1 MIKSNFLASIQKIID
16 KLDSNTL
23 KNVLLEIIEEN
34 DNLKNFFNS
43 MKEAVIVFDDDF
55 NIYFFNKM
63 SVKILEIKN
72 KITPLT
78 KLDEVIPDEYF
89 LDLIKSTIEK
99 KEKLDNFEYLL
110 DLGSKRYLS
119 VSMHP
124 FVQKGKITGNILVIE
139 DISENM
145 ENKNRLRQAE
155 SLAALTT
162 ISAGIAHEI
171 KNPLGAI
178 SLHIQLLETELKKNR
193 NLTDNV
199 NYSFNIV
206 KEEIIRLNN
215 IIDDYLITV
224 RPLNSQLNLID
235 LNKFLDGFID
245 FIKPELSSFNI
256 KIIKDYNDLPEV
268 WLDEK
273 YFKQA
278 LLNLIKNSV
287 QSINENGEI
296 TIKSFKKNNY
306 VFINIIDNGQGIP
319 LELQSKIFDPYFT
332 TKSTGTGL
340 GLTIVY
346 KIIKDHKGV
355 INFSSKEG
363 ETIFSIRLPLSFIK
377 EGLIEY
383 SGDSND
389 L

>member
-16 KLDSNTL
+16 KLDTNTL

-63 SVKILEIKN
+63 AVKILEIKN
-72 KITPLT
+72 KIMPLT
-78 KLDEVIPDEYF
+78 KLDDIIKDEYF
-89 LDLIKSTIEK
+89 LNLIKKSIEN
-99 KEKLDNFEYLL
+99 KEKLDNFEYHL
-110 DLGSKRYLS
+110 DFSSKIYIS
-119 VSMHP
+119 VSLHP

-139 DISENM
+139 DISENI

-178 SLHIQLLETELKKNR
+178 SLHIQLMETELKKDK
-193 NLTDNV
+193 NLSENI
-199 NYSFNIV
+199 NYSLNIV
-206 KEEIIRLNN
+206 KEEINRLNN
-215 IIDDYLITV
+215 IIDDYLMTV
-224 RPLNSQLNLID
+224 RPLNSQLILVD
-235 LNKFLDGFID
+235 LNKFLDSFID

-256 KIIKDYNDLPEV
+256 KIIKDYKELPEV

-273 YFKQA
+273 YFRQA

-287 QSINENGEI
+287 QAIKVNGEI
-296 TIKSFKKNNY
+296 TVKSYKKNNY

-319 LELQSKIFDPYFT
+319 VEDQSKIFDPYFT

-346 KIIKDHKGV
+346 KIIKDHKG
-355 INFSSKEG
+355 IITFSSNNG
-363 ETIFSIRLPLSFIK
+363 ETVFSIRLPLSFIK

-383 SGDSND
+383 SGESNGQ
-389 L
+389 

>member
-16 KLDSNTL
+16 KLDTNTL

-63 SVKILEIKN
+63 AVKILEIKN
-72 KITPLT
+72 KIMPLT
-78 KLDEVIPDEYF
+78 KLDDIITDEYF
-89 LDLIKSTIEK
+89 LNLIKNSIEK

-110 DLGSKRYLS
+110 DLSRKIYIS
-119 VSMHP
+119 VSLHP

-139 DISENM
+139 DISENI

-178 SLHIQLLETELKKNR
+178 SLHIQLMETELKKDK
-193 NLTDNV
+193 NLSENI
-199 NYSFNIV
+199 NYSLNIV
-206 KEEIIRLNN
+206 KEEINRLNN
-215 IIDDYLITV
+215 IIDDYLMTV
-224 RPLNSQLNLID
+224 RPLNSQLILVD
-235 LNKFLDGFID
+235 LNKFLDSFID

-256 KIIKDYNDLPEV
+256 KIIKDYKELPEV

-273 YFKQA
+273 YFRQA

-287 QSINENGEI
+287 QAIKENGEI
-296 TIKSFKKNNY
+296 TVKSYKKNNY

-319 LELQSKIFDPYFT
+319 VEDQSKIFDPYFT
-332 TKSTGTGL
+332 TKSAGTGL

-346 KIIKDHKGV
+346 KIIKDHKG
-355 INFSSKEG
+355 IITFSSNNG
-363 ETIFSIRLPLSFIK
+363 ETVFSIRLPLSFIK

-383 SGDSND
+383 SGESNGQ
-389 L
+389 

>member
-16 KLDSNTL
+16 KLDTNTL

-63 SVKILEIKN
+63 AVKILEIKN
-72 KITPLT
+72 KIMPLT
-78 KLDEVIPDEYF
+78 KLDDIIKDEYF
-89 LDLIKSTIEK
+89 LNLIKNSIEK
-99 KEKLDNFEYLL
+99 KEKLDNFEYHL
-110 DLGSKRYLS
+110 DFSSKIYIS
-119 VSMHP
+119 VSLHP

-139 DISENM
+139 DISENI

-178 SLHIQLLETELKKNR
+178 SLHIQLMESELKKDK
-193 NLTDNV
+193 NLSENI
-199 NYSFNIV
+199 NYSLNIV
-206 KEEIIRLNN
+206 KEEINRLNN
-215 IIDDYLITV
+215 IIDDYLMTV
-224 RPLNSQLNLID
+224 RPLNSQLILVD
-235 LNKFLDGFID
+235 LNKFLDSFID

-256 KIIKDYNDLPEV
+256 KIIKDYKELPEV

-273 YFKQA
+273 YFRQA

-287 QSINENGEI
+287 QAIKVNGEI
-296 TIKSFKKNNY
+296 TVKSYKKNNY

-319 LELQSKIFDPYFT
+319 VEDQSKIFDPYFT

-346 KIIKDHKGV
+346 KIIKDHKG
-355 INFSSKEG
+355 IITFSSNNG
-363 ETIFSIRLPLSFIK
+363 ETVFSIRLPLSFIK

-383 SGDSND
+383 SGESNGQ
-389 L
+389 